1 MEDVRAKYFVNSL
14 KSTKNGLIKDSSFF
28 RVEFK
33 MRWISGLTLK
43 LLKSTISNEG
53 ISEVKYLNSKI
64 LNSKDKGYILVEGCN
79 FIEMC
84 GDLRCSTELIK
95 GGYPTNTIDISNST
109 FRGIKGDG
117 EHNIFATNGGTLNIK
132 NHSYFMSNSGI
143 TGGIVR
149 MTSNLYLNISD
160 SFFYD
165 NEAHSAGAVHFLGPG
180 FLEISGSH
188 FEGHNAEHSG
198 GVFRFSDHN
207 IFTIKKTSFIRNSA
221 HDEGSVA
228 KFIDVSYD

>member
-1 MEDVRAKYFVNSL
+1 
-14 KSTKNGLIKDSSFF
+14 
-28 RVEFK
+28 
-33 MRWISGLTLK
+33 
-43 LLKSTISNEG
+43 
-53 ISEVKYLNSKI
+53 
-64 LNSKDKGYILVEGCN
+64 
-79 FIEMC
+79 
-84 GDLRCSTELIK
+84 
-95 GGYPTNTIDISNST
+95 
-109 FRGIKGDG
+109 
-117 EHNIFATNGGTLNIK
+117 
-132 NHSYFMSNSGI
+132 
-143 TGGIVR
+143 

-198 GVFRFSDHN
+198 GVFIFSDHN